1 MLKHSILIVDDDEDD
16 RLILRECFEAEGQ
29 RSVAYFSDSKSLLS
43 YLNQQNDKSSL
54 PKLIIADMNMPGM
67 TGIELLKT
75 LKKQPE
81 FSPIDVVIL
90 STSDK
95 EEHKRECLKGGA
107 TAFFTKPDSYSQLN
121 LLAHKFAEMAM
132 AKAG

>member
-1 MLKHSILIVDDDEDD
+1 
-16 RLILRECFEAEGQ
+16 
-29 RSVAYFSDSKSLLS
+29 VAYFSDSKSLLS

-132 AKAG
+132 TKAG

>member
-1 MLKHSILIVDDDEDD
+1 MINHNILIVDDDEDD

-29 RSVAYFSDSKSLLS
+29 EGVAYFSDSKSVLN
-43 YLNQQNDKSSL
+43 YLHQHNDKNSL
-54 PKLIIADMNMPGM
+54 PKLIIADLNMPGM
-67 TGIELLKT
+67 TGIELLKA

-81 FSPIDVVIL
+81 FNPIDVVIL

-95 EEHKRECLKGGA
+95 DEHKTECLKGGA
-107 TAFFTKPDSYSQLN
+107 RAFFTKPDSYSQLN
-121 LLAHKFAEMAM
+121 LLAHKFSEMAM